1 LIKPKI
7 VVTGAAGFIGS
18 TLVDQLA
25 ADSSNQVVAVDCFLP
40 DSYSAESKKMN
51 IESFNKRSNVE
62 FHQIDLRKDYDA
74 SIFDGANCL
83 INEAAMPG
91 LVKSWSDFDLYM
103 TCNVSAV
110 DRLCKEL
117 VRRDIPLVQ
126 ISTSSVYGAT
136 ATGIEDSTLTP
147 TSPYGISKLAAEK
160 LIDAYATQFGLR
172 YTILRYFSVYG
183 PRQRP
188 DMAYHLICQSIL
200 QGEEFVVFGD
210 GTQSRSNTFVSDVVD
225 ATIIASTSSALN
237 EIYNVGGSQEVS
249 LLEVI
254 SIIESVVG
262 KKANFRYGPVRPG
275 DQLRTLAN
283 IEKVKK
289 NLHWSPRMSL
299 QEGLEKQIRWQ
310 RTL

>member
-1 LIKPKI
+1 MKF

-25 ADSSNQVVAVDCFLP
+25 ADSTNRIVAVDCFLA
-40 DSYSAESKKMN
+40 DSYSAKSKRMN
-51 IESFNKRSNVE
+51 IESFNKRENIE

-136 ATGIEDSTLTP
+136 ATGIEDSTLKP

-160 LIDAYATQFGLR
+160 LIDAYASQFGLR

-200 QGEEFVVFGD
+200 EGKEFVVFGD
-210 GTQSRSNTFVSDVVD
+210 GKQSRSNTFVSDVVD
-225 ATIIASTSSALN
+225 ATIIASSIPASN
-237 EIYNVGGSQEVS
+237 EIYNIGGSQEVS

-254 SIIESVVG
+254 EIIENIVG
-262 KKANFRYGPVRPG
+262 EKANFRYGTARPG
-275 DQLRTLAN
+275 DQLRTMAN
-283 IEKVKK
+283 IEKAKSRL
-289 NLHWSPRMSL
+289 NWSPRISL
-299 QEGLEKQIRWQ
+299 REGLENQVIWQ
-310 RTL
+310 SSL

>member
-1 LIKPKI
+1 MKF

-25 ADSSNQVVAVDCFLP
+25 ADSTNRVIAVDCFLS
-40 DSYSAESKKMN
+40 DSYSAESKRVN
-51 IESFNKRSNVE
+51 IEAFNKRENVE

-74 SIFDGANCL
+74 SILDGASCL

-91 LVKSWSDFDLYM
+91 LVKSWNDFDLYM
-103 TCNVSAV
+103 SCNVSAV

-126 ISTSSVYGAT
+126 ISTSSVYGVT
-136 ATGIEDSTLTP
+136 ATGDEDSALKP

-172 YTILRYFSVYG
+172 YTTLRYFSVYG

-188 DMAYHLICQSIL
+188 DMAYHLICQSIIE
-200 QGEEFVVFGD
+200 GKEFTVFGD
-210 GTQSRSNTFVSDVVD
+210 GSQSRSNTFVSDVVD
-225 ATIIASTSSALN
+225 ATIIASTSSAVN
-237 EIYNVGGSQEVS
+237 EVYNIGGSQEVS

-254 SIIESVVG
+254 SHIESVVG
-262 KKANFRYGPVRPG
+262 KRANFHYGPPRPG
-275 DQLRTLAN
+275 DQLRTMAN

-289 NLHWSPRMSL
+289 NLNWSPKISL

-310 RTL
+310 RNL

>member
-1 LIKPKI
+1 MKV

-25 ADSSNQVVAVDCFLP
+25 ADITNQVVALDCFLP
-40 DSYSAESKKMN
+40 DSYSAESKRLN
-51 IESFNKRSNVE
+51 IESFNKRENVK
-62 FHQIDLRKDYDA
+62 FYQIDLRQDFE
-74 SIFDGANCL
+74 SCIFDGVDCL

-91 LVKSWSDFDLYM
+91 LVKSWSNFDLYM
-103 TCNVSAV
+103 NCNVSVV

-117 VRRDIPLVQ
+117 VRRNIPLVQ

-136 ATGIEDSTLTP
+136 ATGSEDSTLRP

-188 DMAYHLICQSIL
+188 DMAYHLICKSIL
-200 QGEEFVVFGD
+200 QGKEFVVFGD
-210 GTQSRSNTFVSDVVD
+210 GKQSRSNTFVSDVVD
-225 ATIIASTSSALN
+225 ATIIASTSSAAN
-237 EIYNVGGSQEVS
+237 EIYNIGGSQEVS

-254 SIIESVVG
+254 TIIENIVG
-262 KKANFRYGPVRPG
+262 KKANFHYEPTHPG
-275 DQLRTLAN
+275 DQLRTMAN
-283 IEKVKK
+283 IEKAEK
-289 NLHWSPRMSL
+289 NLNWSPKISL

-310 RTL
+310 RSW